1 MYTCHGLMRT
11 SYPRICCTIR
21 KDPVETI
28 SWDNVVATK
37 WSRGSSTAGW
47 TWLRGT
53 AGRPGVYWTTRIA
66 GSWCTAWG
74 PGVNRTT
81 SVTGSCCTA
90 RGPGVD
96 WTLAVASSTSTAG
109 GRGVDRT
116 HSFLYL
122 LIFLVGKYRVSVFK
136 SLVYNFIK
144 NYNKFTVWRNCKRNI
159 ERPIIHSVA
168 CPIITRVF
176 SKTLKISQ
184 LLKIN
189 NVRLAVSAYLS

>member
-66 GSWCTAWG
+66 GSWCTA
-74 PGVNRTT
+74 
-81 SVTGSCCTA
+81 

-96 WTLAVASSTSTAG
+96 WTLAVASSCSTAG

-122 LIFLVGKYRVSVFK
+122 FIFLVGKYRVSVFK

-159 ERPIIHSVA
+159 EWPIIHSVA